1 MHLTDLGVV
10 ICSHC
15 PVPLL
20 RVVPGLQDLDGTVGS
35 HSLVKLFNLLPN
47 PQLFGMRGVVDGKM
61 ASHLLV
67 PLLNLVPKG
76 HAWDVGNEGLLG
88 VYVY

>member
-1 MHLTDLGVV
+1 MIG
-10 ICSHC
+10 SHC
-15 PVPLL
+15 PVALL
-20 RVVPGLQDLDGTVGS
+20 RVVPGLHDLGGAVGS
-35 HSLVKLFNLLPN
+35 HWLVKLFNVLPN

-76 HAWDVGNEGLLG
+76 HAWDVGNVGLLG